1 MRAEVYQSQVT
12 IAEAPKALASRSDLV
27 SGRAASRNNKQ
38 VVQTLLHALKPLS
51 NLCAGSRS
59 MPLSFVT
66 AFLMVALDEGKGVN
80 AYARGMGIDRRK
92 MSRYLR
98 DIGSRSRNGG
108 RGLGLVVV
116 KPHPDH
122 PQRTQVFLTGEGRVI
137 GNAVFEQL
145 GRLGNRV
152 SPASRFGRLPE

>member
-1 MRAEVYQSQVT
+1 
-12 IAEAPKALASRSDLV
+12 
-27 SGRAASRNNKQ
+27 
-38 VVQTLLHALKPLS
+38 
-51 NLCAGSRS
+51 
-59 MPLSFVT
+59 
-66 AFLMVALDEGKGVN
+66 MVALDEGKGVN

-145 GRLGNRV
+145 GRFGNRV
-152 SPASRFGRLPE
+152 SKASRFGRLPD